1 MVTVNV
7 HWWTVHFSPFAY
19 NSIRVDTVTRLS
31 PDCHGAAAIPAG
43 GLIGW
48 NSMTPGQI
56 INGLERGKFASLG
69 KVAPAGSLE
78 ARLLA
83 TGTTLYWRFT
93 MDGKTAREVIGIY
106 DPAAPPKSF
115 KPTERGYSFAA
126 AMREAERRAMGHH
139 QHRAEG
145 GRPALLAAQKVAKHT
160 ASEAKRVAAQQTLS
174 NLLDAYCD
182 HLKAIGRR
190 SHSDARSI
198 FKLHIKE
205 AWPKVAAL
213 PAKDVTGEQFAD
225 MMRTLIEARKG
236 RTANKLR
243 SYARAAYQM
252 AKAAKSKPSIPVAFK
267 DYGIVVNP
275 VADTEP
281 DESQN
286 KPDKRPMSAAEM
298 RSYWQAIKP
307 MPGFKGA
314 LLRLHLLTG
323 GQRIEQLVNLLTANT
338 APDFILLYDGKG
350 RPGQPPRPHRVP
362 LTKEAATALNEC
374 KPAGV
379 FALSTDGGASHAAAT
394 SLSHWAAEA
403 IGETVQDFQAKRIR
417 SGVETL
423 LASAGVSQD
432 IRGRLQ
438 SHGVAGVQARHYDGH
453 EYMSEKRKALT
464 TLHKLLEA
472 TK

>member
-1 MVTVNV
+1 
-7 HWWTVHFSPFAY
+7 
-19 NSIRVDTVTRLS
+19 
-31 PDCHGAAAIPAG
+31 
-43 GLIGW
+43 
-48 NSMTPGQI
+48 MTPSKI
-56 INGLERGKFASLG
+56 INGLERGKFASLA
-69 KVAPAGSLE
+69 KVTPAGSLE

-93 MDGKTAREVIGIY
+93 FDGKTEREIIGIY

-115 KPTERGYSFAA
+115 RPSERGFSFAA
-126 AMREAERRAMGHH
+126 AMREAERRAIEHH
-139 QHRAEG
+139 QHRDEG
-145 GRPALLAAQKVAKHT
+145 GRPALLAAQKVAKHS
-160 ASEAKRVAAQQTLS
+160 ASEAKRIAAQNTLG
-174 NLLDAYCD
+174 NLLDAYCE

-190 SHSDARSI
+190 SHADARSI
-198 FKLHIKE
+198 FRLHIKE
-205 AWPKVAAL
+205 TWPKLAAM
-213 PAKDVTGEQFAD
+213 PAKDVTGEQIAD
-225 MMRTLIEARKG
+225 MMRTLIEAGKG

-243 SYARAAYQM
+243 SYTRAAYQM
-252 AKAAKSKPSIPVAFK
+252 AKAAKSKPSSPVAFK
-267 DYGIVVNP
+267 DYGIVANP

-307 MPGFKGA
+307 MQGFKGA

-323 GQRIEQLVNLLTANT
+323 GQRIEQLVNLLTVNT
-338 APDFILLYDGKG
+338 EPDFILLHDGKG
-350 RPGQPPRPHRVP
+350 RPGRPPRPHTVP
-362 LTKEAATALNEC
+362 LTKEAAYALSEC
-374 KPAGV
+374 KPTGV

-403 IGETVQDFQAKRIR
+403 IGDEVKDFQAKRIR

-423 LASAGVSQD
+423 LASAQVSQD

-438 SHGVAGVQARHYDGH
+438 SHGIAGVQARHYDGH
-453 EYMSEKRKALT
+453 DYMSEKRKALT
-464 TLHKLLEA
+464 ILHRLLEA